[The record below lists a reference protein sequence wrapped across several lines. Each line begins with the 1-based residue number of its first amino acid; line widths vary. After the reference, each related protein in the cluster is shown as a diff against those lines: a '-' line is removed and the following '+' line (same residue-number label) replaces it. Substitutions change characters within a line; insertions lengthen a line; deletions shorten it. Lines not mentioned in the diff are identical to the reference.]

1 MTKTRVAVLASGRGT
16 DFQSIID
23 AKERGDL
30 DVDLVML
37 IVNNRDAMAVER
49 ARKHGIPWT
58 YIDHRGKSREAFEE
72 EVIQTLKPLK
82 VDLIVLAGFMRLVT
96 PHLIGQYRHRIINI
110 HPALAP
116 SFAGTHGHADAL
128 KYGVKVSGC
137 TIHFV
142 DESVD
147 GGPVILQK
155 AVEVRDDD
163 TEETL
168 SERILVQEH
177 IFLPLAVK
185 LFSEGRLKVEGRR
198 VRIDRSGIQLPPL
211 A

>member
-1 MTKTRVAVLASGRGT
+1 MAKARVAVLASGRGT

-23 AKERGDL
+23 AKERGEL
-30 DVDLVML
+30 DVDIVLL
-37 IVNNRDAMAVER
+37 IVNNKEAAAIDR
-49 ARKHGIPWT
+49 AKRHGILWKF
-58 YIDHRGKSREAFEE
+58 IDHRGKSRKDFEE
-72 EVIQTLKPLK
+72 EVIQTLRALN
-82 VDLIVLAGFMRLVT
+82 VDLIVLAGFMRLIT
-96 PHLIGQYRHRIINI
+96 SHLMSHYPYRIINI

-128 KYGVKVSGC
+128 RYGVKVSGC

-155 AVEVRDDD
+155 AVEVMDDD

-168 SERILVQEH
+168 SARILEQEH
-177 IFLPLAVK
+177 IFLPLAVR
-185 LFSEGRLKVEGRR
+185 LFSEGRLKIEGRR
-198 VRIDRSGIQLPPL
+198 VKIDRTGIQLPPL

>member
-1 MTKTRVAVLASGRGT
+1 MAKTRLAVLASGRGT

-23 AKERGDL
+23 ARERGDL
-30 DVDLVML
+30 DVDIVLL
-37 IVNNRDAMAVER
+37 IVNNKDAKAVER
-49 ARKHGIPWT
+49 AEKHRIPWKF
-58 YIDHRGKSREAFEE
+58 IDHRGRSRRQFED
-72 EVIQTLKPLK
+72 EVILTLEPLK
-82 VDLIVLAGFMRLVT
+82 VDLIVLAGFMRLLT
-96 PHLIGQYRHRIINI
+96 PHLISHYPHRIINI

-116 SFAGTHGHADAL
+116 SFVGAHGHKDAL
-128 KYGVKVSGC
+128 DYGVKVSGC

-168 SERILVQEH
+168 SARILEWEH

-198 VRIDRSGIQLPPL
+198 VRINRTGIQLPPM

>member
-1 MTKTRVAVLASGRGT
+1 MAKARVAVLASGRGT

-23 AKERGDL
+23 AKERGEL
-30 DVDLVML
+30 DIEIVML
-37 IVNNRDAMAVER
+37 IVNNKDAKAIER
-49 ARKHGIPWT
+49 AKRHRIPWKF
-58 YIDHRGKSREAFEE
+58 IEHRGKSRKDFEE
-72 EVIQTLKPLK
+72 EVIQTLEPLK
-82 VDLIVLAGFMRLVT
+82 VDLIVLAGFMRLLT
-96 PHLIGQYRHRIINI
+96 PHLISRYPLRIINI

-116 SFAGTHGHADAL
+116 SFVGAHGHRDAL
-128 KYGVKVSGC
+128 NYGAKVSGC

-155 AVEVRDDD
+155 AVEVMDDD

-168 SERILVQEH
+168 SARILEWEH
-177 IFLPLAVK
+177 VFLPLAVR

-198 VRIDRSGIQLPPL
+198 VRVDRTGIKIPPM

>member
-1 MTKTRVAVLASGRGT
+1 MAKARVAVLASGRGT

-23 AKERGDL
+23 AKERSEL
-30 DVDLVML
+30 DVEIVML
-37 IVNNRDAMAVER
+37 IVNNIDAKAIER
-49 ARKHGIPWT
+49 AEKHRIPWKF
-58 YIDHRGKSREAFEE
+58 IDHRGKSREDFEE
-72 EVIQTLKPLK
+72 EVIQTLEPLK

-96 PHLIGQYRHRIINI
+96 PHLINRYPYRIINI

-116 SFAGTHGHADAL
+116 SFAGAHGHRDAL
-128 KYGVKVSGC
+128 RYGVKVSGC

-155 AVEVRDDD
+155 AVEVMDDD
-163 TEETL
+163 TEDTL
-168 SERILVQEH
+168 SSRILEWEH
-177 IFLPLAVK
+177 IFLPLAVR

-198 VRIDRSGIQLPPL
+198 VRIDRKGFQIPPM

>member
-1 MTKTRVAVLASGRGT
+1 MAKARVAVLASGRGT

-23 AKERGDL
+23 AKERGEL
-30 DVDLVML
+30 DVDIVLL
-37 IVNNRDAMAVER
+37 IVNNKEAAAIDR
-49 ARKHGIPWT
+49 AKRHGILWKF
-58 YIDHRGKSREAFEE
+58 IDHRGKSRKDFEE
-72 EVIQTLKPLK
+72 EVIQTLRALN
-82 VDLIVLAGFMRLVT
+82 VDLIVLAGFMRLIT
-96 PHLIGQYRHRIINI
+96 SHLMSHYPYRIINI

-155 AVEVRDDD
+155 AVEVMDDD

-168 SERILVQEH
+168 SARILEQEH
-177 IFLPLAVK
+177 IFLPLAVR
-185 LFSEGRLKVEGRR
+185 LFSEGRLKIEGRR
-198 VRIDRSGIQLPPL
+198 VKIDRTGIQLPPL